1 MNKITAVD
9 AFGLKNE
16 VMIIIKLNGGLGNQ
30 LFQYSLG
37 RKLSLK
43 NNDVFKL
50 DLSDFTADNPRSYSL
65 GEFNIIENF
74 ASDEDINKI
83 KKSGVWKLIDKLK
96 PYCKRSAI
104 KYQGYDFDP
113 NILKL
118 SGNFYLDGYWQ
129 SEKYFQDIENIIR
142 KEITLKESL
151 SSKYTELIDKIKNSD
166 SVSVHIRRGDYITN
180 KKFSKV
186 YNLLDEKYYQ
196 KSVKFITEKI
206 SYPHFFIFSD
216 DINWVKRNIDIPYPK
231 TFVSGENEIK
241 NYEELILMSLCK
253 HNIIANSSFSWWGAW
268 LNKNANKIV
277 ISPDKWFNDKIGNA
291 KDLIPENWIEL

>member
-104 KYQGYDFDP
+104 KYKGYDFDP

-129 SEKYFQDIENIIR
+129 SEKYFQDIKNIIR
-142 KEITLKESL
+142 KEVTLKNPIEN
-151 SSKYTELIDKIKNSD
+151 KYADLISQIKNTN
-166 SVSVHIRRGDYITN
+166 SVSIHIRRGDYITN

-196 KSVKFITEKI
+196 KAVKFIAEKI
-206 SYPHFFIFSD
+206 SDPHFFIFSD
-216 DINWVKRNIDIPYPK
+216 NINWVKQNLNIPYLK
-231 TFVSGENEIK
+231 TFVSGDNETK
-241 NYEELILMSLCK
+241 DYEELILMSLCQ

-268 LNKNANKIV
+268 LNKNADKIV

-291 KDLIPENWIEL
+291 KDLIPENWIKL

>member
-1 MNKITAVD
+1 
-9 AFGLKNE
+9 
-16 VMIIIKLNGGLGNQ
+16 MIIVKLNGGLGNQ

-83 KKSGVWKLIDKLK
+83 KKSGVWKLVDKLK

-104 KYQGYDFDP
+104 KYKGYDFDP

-129 SEKYFQDIENIIR
+129 SEKYFQDIKNIIR
-142 KEITLKESL
+142 KEVTLKNPIEN
-151 SSKYTELIDKIKNSD
+151 KYADLISQIKNTN
-166 SVSVHIRRGDYITN
+166 SVSIHIRRGDYITN

-196 KSVKFITEKI
+196 KAVKFIAEKI
-206 SYPHFFIFSD
+206 SDPHFFIFSD
-216 DINWVKRNIDIPYPK
+216 NINWVKQNLNIPYLK
-231 TFVSGENEIK
+231 TFVSGDNETK
-241 NYEELILMSLCK
+241 DYEELILMSLCQ

-268 LNKNANKIV
+268 LNKNADKIV

-291 KDLIPENWIEL
+291 KDLIPENWIKL

>member
-1 MNKITAVD
+1 
-9 AFGLKNE
+9 
-16 VMIIIKLNGGLGNQ
+16 MIIIKLNGGLGNQ
-30 LFQYSLG
+30 LFKYSLG

-65 GEFNIIENF
+65 GGFNIIENF
-74 ASDEDINKI
+74 ASDEDTNKI

-96 PYCKRSAI
+96 PYCKRSVI
-104 KYQGYDFDP
+104 KYKGYDFDP

-129 SEKYFQDIENIIR
+129 SEKYFRDIR
-142 KEITLKESL
+142 KEIIKDFTLRNPIEN
-151 SSKYTELIDKIKNSD
+151 KYADLISQIKNTNSI
-166 SVSVHIRRGDYITN
+166 SIHIRRCDYITN

-206 SYPHFFIFSD
+206 NDPHFFIFSD
-216 DINWVKRNIDIPYPK
+216 DINWVKQNLNIPYPK
-231 TFVSGENEIK
+231 IFVSGENEIK

-268 LNKNANKIV
+268 LNKNSNKTVIV
-277 ISPDKWFNDKIGNA
+277 PKNWFKIQSCNE
-291 KDLIPENWIEL
+291 KYELPKTWR

>member
-16 VMIIIKLNGGLGNQ
+16 AMIIIKLNGGLGNQ
-30 LFQYSLG
+30 MFQYSLG

-50 DLSDFTADNPRSYSL
+50 DLSDFTKDNPRSYSL

-142 KEITLKESL
+142 
-151 SSKYTELIDKIKNSD
+151 
-166 SVSVHIRRGDYITN
+166 
-180 KKFSKV
+180 
-186 YNLLDEKYYQ
+186 NL
-196 KSVKFITEKI
+196 
-206 SYPHFFIFSD
+206 
-216 DINWVKRNIDIPYPK
+216 
-231 TFVSGENEIK
+231 
-241 NYEELILMSLCK
+241 
-253 HNIIANSSFSWWGAW
+253 
-268 LNKNANKIV
+268 
-277 ISPDKWFNDKIGNA
+277 
-291 KDLIPENWIEL
+291 

>member
-1 MNKITAVD
+1 
-9 AFGLKNE
+9 
-16 VMIIIKLNGGLGNQ
+16 MIIIKLNGGLGNQ

-37 RKLSLK
+37 RKLSIK
-43 NNDVFKL
+43 NSDVFKL
-50 DLSDFTADNPRSYSL
+50 DLSDFTKDNPRSYSL

-83 KKSGVWKLIDKLK
+83 KKSGVWKLVDKLK
-96 PYCKRSAI
+96 PYCKRSTI
-104 KYQGYDFDP
+104 KYKGYDFDP

-129 SEKYFQDIENIIR
+129 SEKYFQNIENMIR
-142 KEITLKESL
+142 KEITLKKSL

-166 SVSVHIRRGDYITN
+166 SVSVHIRRGDYLSDKI
-180 KKFSKV
+180 SKI
-186 YNLLDEKYYQ
+186 YAMCPIEYYY
-196 KSVKFITEKI
+196 KAIEKI
-206 SYPHFFIFSD
+206 TGHYPNPHFFIFSD
-216 DINWVKRNIDIPYPK
+216 DINWVKQNLNIPYPK
-231 TFVSGENEIK
+231 IFVSGENEIK

-268 LNKNANKIV
+268 LNKNTDKIV

-291 KDLIPENWIEL
+291 KDLIPKNWIKL

>member
-1 MNKITAVD
+1 
-9 AFGLKNE
+9 
-16 VMIIIKLNGGLGNQ
+16 MIIIKLNGGLGNQ

-37 RKLSLK
+37 RKLSIK

-50 DLSDFTADNPRSYSL
+50 DLSDFTKDNPRSYGL
-65 GEFNIIENF
+65 GKFNIIENF
-74 ASDEDINKI
+74 ASDKDINKI
-83 KKSGVWKLIDKLK
+83 KKSGVWKLVDKLK
-96 PYCKRSAI
+96 PYCKRSVI
-104 KYQGYDFDP
+104 KYKGYDFDP

-142 KEITLKESL
+142 KEVALKNPIEN
-151 SSKYTELIDKIKNSD
+151 KYADLISQIKNTN
-166 SVSVHIRRGDYITN
+166 SVSIHIRRGDYITN

-196 KSVKFITEKI
+196 KAVKFIAEKI
-206 SYPHFFIFSD
+206 NDPFFFIFSD
-216 DINWVKRNIDIPYPK
+216 DINWVKQNLNIPYPK
-231 TFVSGENEIK
+231 IFVSGENEIK

-268 LNKNANKIV
+268 LNQNPSKIV
-277 ISPDKWFNDKIGNA
+277 ISPDKWFNDKISDA
-291 KDLIPENWIEL
+291 KDLIPPEWIRI

>member
-1 MNKITAVD
+1 
-9 AFGLKNE
+9 
-16 VMIIIKLNGGLGNQ
+16 MIIIKLNGGLGNQ

-37 RKLSLK
+37 RKLSIK
-43 NNDVFKL
+43 NSDVFKL
-50 DLSDFTADNPRSYSL
+50 DLSDFTKDNPRSYSL

-83 KKSGVWKLIDKLK
+83 KKSGVWKFVDKLK
-96 PYCKRSAI
+96 PYCKRSVI
-104 KYQGYDFDP
+104 KYKGYDFDP

-129 SEKYFQDIENIIR
+129 SEKYFQNIENMIR
-142 KEITLKESL
+142 KEITLKKSL

-166 SVSVHIRRGDYITN
+166 SVSVHIRRGDYLSDKI
-180 KKFSKV
+180 SKI
-186 YNLLDEKYYQ
+186 YAMCPIEYYY
-196 KSVKFITEKI
+196 KAIEKI
-206 SYPHFFIFSD
+206 TGHYPNPHFFIFSD
-216 DINWVKRNIDIPYPK
+216 DINWVKQNLNIPYPK
-231 TFVSGENEIK
+231 IFVSGENEIK

-268 LNKNANKIV
+268 LNKNTDKIV

-291 KDLIPENWIEL
+291 KDLIPKNWIKL

>member
-1 MNKITAVD
+1 
-9 AFGLKNE
+9 
-16 VMIIIKLNGGLGNQ
+16 MIIIKLNGGLGNQ

-37 RKLSLK
+37 RKLSIK
-43 NNDVFKL
+43 NSDVFKL
-50 DLSDFTADNPRSYSL
+50 DLSDFTKDNPRSYSL

-83 KKSGVWKLIDKLK
+83 KKSGVWKLINKLK
-96 PYCKRSAI
+96 PYYKRTII
-104 KYQGYDFDP
+104 KYKGYDFDP

-129 SEKYFQDIENIIR
+129 SEKYFQNIENMIR
-142 KEITLKESL
+142 KEITLKKSL

-166 SVSVHIRRGDYITN
+166 SVSVHIRRGDYLSDKI
-180 KKFSKV
+180 SKI
-186 YNLLDEKYYQ
+186 YAMCPIEYYY
-196 KSVKFITEKI
+196 KAIEKI
-206 SYPHFFIFSD
+206 TGHYPNPHFFIFSD
-216 DINWVKRNIDIPYPK
+216 DINWVKQNLNIPYPK
-231 TFVSGENEIK
+231 IFVSGENEIK

-268 LNKNANKIV
+268 LNKNTDKIV

-291 KDLIPENWIEL
+291 KDLIPKNWIKL

>member
-1 MNKITAVD
+1 
-9 AFGLKNE
+9 
-16 VMIIIKLNGGLGNQ
+16 MIIVKLNGGLGNQ

-142 KEITLKESL
+142 KEVALKNPIEN
-151 SSKYTELIDKIKNSD
+151 KYADLISQIKNTN
-166 SVSVHIRRGDYITN
+166 SVSIHIRRGDYITN

-196 KSVKFITEKI
+196 KAVKFIAEKI
-206 SYPHFFIFSD
+206 SDPHFFIFSD
-216 DINWVKRNIDIPYPK
+216 NINWVKQNLNIPYLK
-231 TFVSGENEIK
+231 TFVSGDNETK
-241 NYEELILMSLCK
+241 DYEELILMSLCQ

-268 LNKNANKIV
+268 LNKNADKIV

-291 KDLIPENWIEL
+291 KDLIPENWIKL

>member
-1 MNKITAVD
+1 
-9 AFGLKNE
+9 
-16 VMIIIKLNGGLGNQ
+16 MIIIKLNGGLGNQ
-30 LFQYSLG
+30 MFQYSLG

-43 NNDVFKL
+43 NNDALKL
-50 DLSDFTADNPRSYSL
+50 DLSDFTKDNPRSYGL
-65 GEFNIIENF
+65 GHFNIIENF

-96 PYCKRSAI
+96 PYYKRSVI
-104 KYQGYDFDP
+104 KYKGYDFDP

-142 KEITLKESL
+142 KEVA
-151 SSKYTELIDKIKNSD
+151 IKNPIENKYADLISQIKNTN
-166 SVSVHIRRGDYITN
+166 SVSIHIRRGDYITN

-196 KSVKFITEKI
+196 KAVRFIAEKI
-206 SYPHFFIFSD
+206 NDPYFFIFSD
-216 DINWVKRNIDIPYPK
+216 DINWVKQNLNIPYPK
-231 TFVSGENEIK
+231 IFVSGENEIK
-241 NYEELILMSLCK
+241 NYEELILMSFCK

-268 LNKNANKIV
+268 LNKNADKIV
-277 ISPDKWFNDKIGNA
+277 ISPDKWFNDKIGNT

>member
-1 MNKITAVD
+1 
-9 AFGLKNE
+9 
-16 VMIIIKLNGGLGNQ
+16 MIITKLNGGLGNQ
-30 LFQYSLG
+30 MFQYATGKRLAI
-37 RKLSLK
+37 K
-43 NNDVFKL
+43 NNTELKI
-50 DLSDFTADNPRSYSL
+50 DNTEYQVNNYRAYGL
-65 GEFNIIENF
+65 NNFNIIENI
-74 ASDEDINKI
+74 ATQSEIAKI
-83 KKSGVWKLIDKLK
+83 KKKGWFKIIDNLK
-96 PYCKRSAI
+96 SYCKRSTI
-104 KYQGYDFDP
+104 NHYGYDFDP
-113 NILKL
+113 NILKIK
-118 SGNFYLDGYWQ
+118 NNTYLDGNWQ
-129 SEKYFQDIENIIR
+129 NEKYFLDTR
-142 KEITLKESL
+142 KEIVKDFTLKNPIDN
-151 SSKYTELIDKIKNSD
+151 KYADLIGQIKNTN

-277 ISPDKWFNDKIGNA
+277 ISPDKWFNDKIGNT

>member
-1 MNKITAVD
+1 
-9 AFGLKNE
+9 
-16 VMIIIKLNGGLGNQ
+16 MIIIKLNGGLGNQ

-37 RKLSLK
+37 RKLSIK

-50 DLSDFTADNPRSYSL
+50 DLSDFTKDNPRSYGL

-83 KKSGVWKLIDKLK
+83 KKSGVWKLVDKLK

-104 KYQGYDFDP
+104 KYKGYDFDP

-129 SEKYFQDIENIIR
+129 SEKYFQDIKNIIR
-142 KEITLKESL
+142 KEVTLKNPIEN
-151 SSKYTELIDKIKNSD
+151 KYADLISQIKNTN
-166 SVSVHIRRGDYITN
+166 SVSIHIRRGDYITN

-196 KSVKFITEKI
+196 KAVKFIAEKI
-206 SYPHFFIFSD
+206 NDPFFFIFSD
-216 DINWVKRNIDIPYPK
+216 DINWVKQNLNIPYPK
-231 TFVSGENEIK
+231 IFVSGENEIK

-268 LNKNANKIV
+268 LNQNPSKIV
-277 ISPDKWFNDKIGNA
+277 ISPDKWFNDKISDA
-291 KDLIPENWIEL
+291 KDLIPPEWIRI